1 MKQRWR
7 YLVVALLG
15 FIFYFT
21 PADGLSALNA
31 FNVKVDHLSGHFFQ
45 IVKNNKGSQKSS
57 GYFYLSRPK
66 YFKWVY
72 SVPYQQIIV
81 GDGHFM
87 MIYDV
92 DLKQVIKRN
101 QVQTL
106 GASPVAVLASKN
118 AINKSYILKN
128 DGESKGIS
136 YVLATPRQQD
146 AGYRYIR
153 IGFRGDIPVSMDLKD
168 SFGNTSFIQF
178 DQLSTR
184 TLAKGIYSF
193 IPPKGVDVLQQ

>member
-1 MKQRWR
+1 MKKQLR
-7 YLVVALLG
+7 YQIVALLSLV
-15 FIFYFT
+15 FYFT

-31 FNVKVDHLSGHFFQ
+31 FNIKVDHLSGRFFQ
-45 IVKNNKGSQKSS
+45 TVKNNKGSKKSS

-72 SVPYQQIIV
+72 SVPYQQVIV
-81 GDGHFM
+81 GDGRFM

-101 QVQTL
+101 QAQTL
-106 GASPVAVLASKN
+106 GTSPVAVLANKN
-118 AINKSYILKN
+118 AINQSYTLKN

-136 YVLATPRQQD
+136 YVLATPKQQD

-153 IGFRGDIPVSMDLKD
+153 MGFRGDIPVSMDLKD

-178 DQLSTR
+178 EQLSTR
-184 TLAKGIYSF
+184 TLAKSIYSF
-193 IPPKGVDVLQQ
+193 TPPKGVDVLQQ

>member
-7 YLVVALLG
+7 YFVVALLG

-31 FNVKVDHLSGHFFQ
+31 FNVKVDHLSGRFFQ
-45 IVKNNKGSQKSS
+45 IVKNNKGSKKSS

-118 AINKSYILKN
+118 AINKSYVLKN

-178 DQLSTR
+178 DQLSTH

>member
-1 MKQRWR
+1 MKKQLR
-7 YLVVALLG
+7 YQIVALLSLV
-15 FIFYFT
+15 FYFT

-31 FNVKVDHLSGHFFQ
+31 FNVKVDHLSGRFSQ
-45 IVKNNKGSQKSS
+45 IVQNNKGIKKSS

-81 GDGHFM
+81 GDGRSM
-87 MIYDV
+87 IIYDV
-92 DLKQVIKRN
+92 ALKQIVKRN
-101 QVQTL
+101 QTEAL
-106 GASPVAVLASKN
+106 GASPVAVLANKN
-118 AINKSYILKN
+118 AVNQSYTLKN

-136 YVLATPRQQD
+136 YVLATPKQQD

-153 IGFRGDIPVSMDLKD
+153 MGFRGDIPVSMDLKD

-184 TLAKGIYSF
+184 TLAKSIYSF
-193 IPPKGVDVLQQ
+193 TPPKGVDVLQQ